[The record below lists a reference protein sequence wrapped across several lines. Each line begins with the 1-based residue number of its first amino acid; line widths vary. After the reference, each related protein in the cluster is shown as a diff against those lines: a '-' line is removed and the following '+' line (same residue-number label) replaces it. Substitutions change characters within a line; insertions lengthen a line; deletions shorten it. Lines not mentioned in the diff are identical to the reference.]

1 MTKQELKKYRMA
13 LEAKLKELGPIKE
26 QVTEIQISTQTEPN
40 DGATAMTVHL
50 AISSAGM
57 NSSISKAVAAALRR
71 IEDGSYGICLGCEE
85 AIGKKRLDAVP
96 WTPLCITCQG
106 KNEKQD
112 PELAKILH
120 MP

>member
-1 MTKQELKKYRMA
+1 MTKQELKKYRTA
-13 LEAKLKELGPIKE
+13 LEAKLAELGPIK
-26 QVTEIQISTQTEPN
+26 QQITEIQITQIEPN
-40 DGATAMTVHL
+40 DGATAMTVLL
-50 AISSAGM
+50 AISSADM
-57 NSSISKAVAAALRR
+57 NSSTRRYVVAALRR
-71 IEDGSYGICLGCEE
+71 IEDGSYGTCLGCEE